1 MARIKHIF
9 SERRNAYMQA
19 AHMRRILRRHPKR
32 LPELIPPTSK
42 AGRRLNQPP
51 MTEAKAVKKVVEG
64 KITETVTAGRSGT
77 MM

>member
-1 MARIKHIF
+1 
-9 SERRNAYMQA
+9 
-19 AHMRRILRRHPKR
+19 
-32 LPELIPPTSK
+32 
-42 AGRRLNQPP
+42 